1 MWTRIVGGLV
11 LLIGASFGI
20 QWLFPRTRGQKV
32 SRQYVRWDVAPI
44 VGFLGLILAALSLV
58 EAQRGDVIL
67 AWGLGGAFGLVLG
80 LGMWVALVYWWN
92 QPAVPARKNESSLR
106 LAWRFIRTYGILFLL
121 ALFGLN
127 IAIRWLG
134 ASLEVFTAGALG
146 VFVMATAAAVFARTA
161 VAGKR

>member
-1 MWTRIVGGLV
+1 MWTRIVGGLL
-11 LLIGASFGI
+11 LLIGASFGV

-44 VGFLGLILAALSLV
+44 LGFLGLLLAALSFA
-58 EAQRGDVIL
+58 EAQRGDVVL

-80 LGMWVALVYWWN
+80 LGMSVALIYWSN
-92 QPAVPARKNESSLR
+92 QPASRAPQDQSALR
-106 LAWRFIRTYGILFLL
+106 LALRFIRTYGILFLF

-127 IAIRWLG
+127 LAIRWLG
-134 ASLEVFTAGALG
+134 AALEVFTAGALA
-146 VFVMATAAAVFARTA
+146 VFIMATAAAVFARTA

>member
-11 LLIGASFGI
+11 LLIGASFGV

-44 VGFLGLILAALSLV
+44 VGFLGLLLAALSFV
-58 EAQRGDVIL
+58 EAQRGDVIP

-80 LGMWVALVYWWN
+80 LGMWVALMYWGN
-92 QPAVPARKNESSLR
+92 RPAAPARKNESAFR
-106 LAWRFIRTYGILFLL
+106 LAWQFIRTYGILFLI

-127 IAIRWLG
+127 VAIRWLG
-134 ASLEVFTAGALG
+134 AALEVFTAGALG